1 MARTDMART
10 HILIDL
16 DGTISDSS
24 LGISRSLQYAFAECG
39 YEPPTDE
46 AVRAIIGPPFEM
58 SFPQLGVP
66 VSEMAP
72 VIAAYRE
79 RYNDVGLFENE
90 LYDGVPEM
98 LAALAAAGL
107 TLALATAKPEKT
119 ARRITAHFGLTDHFA
134 FEAGASTD
142 LDVNRRT
149 KGAVISYCL
158 DEMGIEA
165 GDHVVMIGDRDHDVE
180 GAIENGIDCIGV
192 TWGFGSSSE
201 LVGAG
206 AFSLAHH
213 PDHVTDLLV
222 PSVPVIA
229 TVIATVIE

>member
-1 MARTDMART
+1 MTRTDPERT
-10 HILIDL
+10 HVLVDL

-24 LGISRSLQYAFAECG
+24 IGITRSLQYAFETCG
-39 YEPPTDE
+39 YEPPTDA

-66 VSEMAP
+66 VSEMVP
-72 VIAAYRE
+72 VVAAYRE
-79 RYNDVGLFENE
+79 RYNDIGLFENE

-107 TLALATAKPEKT
+107 TLALATAKPEEI
-119 ARRITAHFGLTDHFA
+119 ARRITTHFGLTEHFT
-134 FEAGASTD
+134 FEAGASID
-142 LDVNRRT
+142 PGGNRRT

-158 DEMGIEA
+158 DEMGVEA
-165 GDHVVMIGDRDHDVE
+165 GRHVVMVGDRDHDVE
-180 GAIENGIDCIGV
+180 GAVENDIDCIGV

-206 AFSLAHH
+206 AFSLAHQPH
-213 PDHVTDLLV
+213 HVTSLLTA
-222 PSVPVIA
+222 PEIT
-229 TVIATVIE
+229 TVIP